1 MIAYAPSSVLVRPGP
16 AGRGDHRRRPGPGH
30 GRRAGEDDGQLTVG
44 RLRLDPCEDL
54 DGAWCGN
61 LRVPF
66 DRADPAAGTIPIN
79 FEWYPAEQAPVGT
92 IVAMEGGPGYPSTG
106 SRDYYIELFAGLQR
120 TRNLLLVDN
129 RGTGTSGLI
138 NCRPLQRWHL
148 ALGDEEYDR
157 RLAACGDQLNTA
169 RPLPGGGFVHG
180 SDLYGTANAARDLAD
195 VLAALQTGPV
205 DLYGDSYGSYF
216 GQTFAAR
223 YPRLLRSLTLDATWP
238 VLGTDP
244 FYISTIET
252 ARIAFD
258 LTCRRSV
265 ACALAAPGSSMARI
279 GALAE
284 RLRRAP
290 VVGRTREPGS
300 APSTWRVDVG
310 VLIALVNNAGSDA
323 GVYRELDAAARAVLE
338 HRDGA
343 PLLRLAAKSLYTDDG
358 GPVREWSAGQY
369 SAVSCTDYPQAFD
382 MRAPPAVRRAQYEAA
397 VDALPDDLYAPF
409 TVEEW
414 TTSPVA
420 EFDDCV
426 NWPSPVR
433 SDPPITGRPPLVP
446 PTLPVLVLS
455 GGLDTLTTWTDG
467 AIVAEQ
473 LGPSARWVKVENTIH
488 VTALADPY
496 GCASGLVRQF
506 VRQPERLHSMDVS
519 CASRIPEVRV
529 VGDYPRRLSG
539 ATPATPARATRPGR
553 PGSGWPPSGRPRSA
567 TPSPSGG
574 TCPGRAAT
582 ASAAAG
588 SPPKATPASGS
599 TSTRSGSSPTPSST
613 AAPPGTPAPARS
625 PPRSR
630 SRAPAASPPPS
641 ACAGTTWPATP
652 APPSPAA
659 PAPAPASP
667 PPSPP
672 PEPGAGKSRLWT
684 TRSTPLPV
692 GYAPPPGDPAG
703 ERGTGPGVITPDGC
717 SVELYGLLPAMGEPE
732 IVHAAIPPG
741 PRSWSWGPGPGG

>member
-1 MIAYAPSSVLVRPGP
+1 MR
-16 AGRGDHRRRPGPGH
+16 HRRSRFVPALLLAAVTAVSLAP
-30 GRRAGEDDGQLTVG
+30 AMAVAQETDDQLAVG
-44 RLRLDPCEDL
+44 RLRLDPCEEV
-54 DGAWCGN
+54 DGAWCGT

-66 DRADPAAGTIPIN
+66 DRADPAAGTIPVN

-92 IVAMEGGPGYPSTG
+92 MVAVEGGPGYPSTG
-106 SRDYYIELFAGLQR
+106 SRDYYIELFGGLQR
-120 TRNLLLVDN
+120 SRNLLLVDN
-129 RGTGTSGLI
+129 RGTGTSALI

-148 ALGDEEYDR
+148 ALGDDEYNR
-157 RLAACGDQLNTA
+157 RVAACGNQLNTA
-169 RPLPGGGFVHG
+169 RPLPGALLVHG

-195 VLAALQTGPV
+195 VLTALETGPV

-223 YPRLLRSLTLDATWP
+223 YPGLLRSLTLDATWP
-238 VLGTDP
+238 VLSTDP

-258 LTCRRSV
+258 LACRRSV

-290 VVGRTREPGS
+290 VVGQTREPGS
-300 APSTWRVDVG
+300 APSTWKVDVE

-338 HRDGA
+338 RRDGA
-343 PLLRLAAKSLYTDDG
+343 PLLRLAAKSLYTADG

-369 SAVSCTDYPQAFD
+369 SAVYCTDYPQAFD
-382 MRAPPAVRRAQYEAA
+382 MRAPLAVRQAQYEAA
-397 VDALPDDLYAPF
+397 VDALPDGTFAPF

-414 TTSPVA
+414 ATSPVA
-420 EFDDCV
+420 EFDDCLH
-426 NWPSPVR
+426 WPAPVR
-433 SDPPITGRPPLVP
+433 DDPPITGRPPLVP

-506 VRQPERLHSMDVS
+506 VRHPEQLHTMDVS

-529 VGDYPRRLSG
+529 VGDFPRRLSG
-539 ATPATPARATRPGR
+539 ATPATARKGNQAGTAGLKLATVGAAAVGDAIAQWWYL
-553 PGSGWPPSGRPRSA
+553 PGSRGHGLRGGWFTLEGDVSVKFDLHKVRFVADTTVDGTATWNTGTGKVTAQVVVKGPRGATATLRMRWDDLARHPRAAVSGR
-567 TPSPSGG
+567 TGSG
-574 TCPGRAAT
+574 TRLAAT
-582 ASAAAG
+582 L
-588 SPPKATPASGS
+588 
-599 TSTRSGSSPTPSST
+599 
-613 AAPPGTPAPARS
+613 PAP
-625 PPRSR
+625 
-630 SRAPAASPPPS
+630 
-641 ACAGTTWPATP
+641 
-652 APPSPAA
+652 
-659 PAPAPASP
+659 
-667 PPSPP
+667 
-672 PEPGAGKSRLWT
+672 
-684 TRSTPLPV
+684 
-692 GYAPPPGDPAG
+692 
-703 ERGTGPGVITPDGC
+703 
-717 SVELYGLLPAMGEPE
+717 
-732 IVHAAIPPG
+732 
-741 PRSWSWGPGPGG
+741 

>member
-1 MIAYAPSSVLVRPGP
+1 MR
-16 AGRGDHRRRPGPGH
+16 HRRSRFVPALLLAAITAVSLAP
-30 GRRAGEDDGQLTVG
+30 AMAVAQETDDQLAVG
-44 RLRLDPCEDL
+44 RLRLDPCEEV
-54 DGAWCGN
+54 DGAWCGT

-66 DRADPAAGTIPIN
+66 DRADPAAGTIPVN

-92 IVAMEGGPGYPSTG
+92 MVAVEGGPGYPSTG
-106 SRDYYIELFAGLQR
+106 SRDYYIELFGGLQR
-120 TRNLLLVDN
+120 SRNLLLVDN
-129 RGTGTSGLI
+129 RGTGTSALV

-148 ALGDEEYDR
+148 ALGDDEYNR
-157 RLAACGDQLNTA
+157 RVAACGNQLNTA

-195 VLAALQTGPV
+195 VLAALETGPV
-205 DLYGDSYGSYF
+205 DMYGDSYGSYF

-223 YPRLLRSLTLDATWP
+223 YPGLLRSLTLDATWP
-238 VLGTDP
+238 VLSTDP

-258 LTCRRSV
+258 LACRRSV

-290 VVGRTREPGS
+290 VVGQTREPGS
-300 APSTWRVDVG
+300 APSTWKVDVE

-338 HRDGA
+338 RRDGA
-343 PLLRLAAKSLYTDDG
+343 PLLRLAAKSLYTADG

-369 SAVSCTDYPQAFD
+369 SAVYCTDYPQAFD
-382 MRAPPAVRRAQYEAA
+382 MRAPLAVRQAQYEAA
-397 VDALPDDLYAPF
+397 VDALPDGIFAPF

-414 TTSPVA
+414 ATSPVA
-420 EFDDCV
+420 EFDDCLH
-426 NWPSPVR
+426 WPAPVR
-433 SDPPITGRPPLVP
+433 DDPPITGRPPLVP

-506 VRQPERLHSMDVS
+506 VRHPERLQTMDVS

-529 VGDYPRRLSG
+529 VGDFPRRLSG
-539 ATPATPARATRPGR
+539 ATPATARKGNQAGAAGLKLATVGAAAVGDAIAQWWYLPGSRGHGLRGGWFTLEGDVSVKFDLHKVRFVADTTVDGTATWNTGTGQVTAQVVVKGPRGATATLRMRWDDLARHPRATVSGR
-553 PGSGWPPSGRPRSA
+553 TGSGARL
-567 TPSPSGG
+567 
-574 TCPGRAAT
+574 AAT
-582 ASAAAG
+582 L
-588 SPPKATPASGS
+588 
-599 TSTRSGSSPTPSST
+599 
-613 AAPPGTPAPARS
+613 PAP
-625 PPRSR
+625 
-630 SRAPAASPPPS
+630 
-641 ACAGTTWPATP
+641 
-652 APPSPAA
+652 
-659 PAPAPASP
+659 
-667 PPSPP
+667 
-672 PEPGAGKSRLWT
+672 
-684 TRSTPLPV
+684 
-692 GYAPPPGDPAG
+692 
-703 ERGTGPGVITPDGC
+703 
-717 SVELYGLLPAMGEPE
+717 
-732 IVHAAIPPG
+732 
-741 PRSWSWGPGPGG
+741 

>member
-1 MIAYAPSSVLVRPGP
+1 MR
-16 AGRGDHRRRPGPGH
+16 HRRSWFVPPVLLLAAVIAAVGLTPGLAVAQEEE
-30 GRRAGEDDGQLTVG
+30 GRLTVG
-44 RLRLDPCEDL
+44 RLHLDPCEEL
-54 DGAWCGN
+54 EGVWCGN
-61 LRVPF
+61 LPVPF
-66 DRADPAAGTIPIN
+66 DRTDPAAGTIPIN
-79 FEWYPAEQAPVGT
+79 FEWYPAEEAAAGT

-106 SRDYYIELFAGLQR
+106 SRDYYLELVGGLQR

-129 RGTGTSGLI
+129 RGTGASELI

-148 ALGDEEYDR
+148 ALGDEEYDQ
-157 RLAACGDQLNTA
+157 RLAACGEQLNTA
-169 RPLPGGGFVHG
+169 RRPAGGGFVHG

-195 VLAALQTGPV
+195 VLTALGTGPV

-216 GQTFAAR
+216 GQAFAAR
-223 YPRLLRSLTLDATWP
+223 YPGLLRSLTLDATWP
-238 VLGTDP
+238 VLGNDP

-258 LTCRRSV
+258 LACRRSV

-290 VVGRTREPGS
+290 VVGATREPGS

-338 HRDGA
+338 RRDGV

-382 MRAPPAVRRAQYEAA
+382 MRAPPAVRRAQYQATVA
-397 VDALPDDLYAPF
+397 GLPDDVYAPF

-433 SDPPITGRPPLVP
+433 SDPPITQRPPLVP

-496 GCASGLVRQF
+496 GCASGLVREF
-506 VRQPERLHSMDVS
+506 IRHPERLRAMDVS

-529 VGDYPRRLSG
+529 VGEFPRRLSG
-539 ATPATPARATRPGR
+539 ATPATPGKGNDAGATGLRLATVGAAAVGDAIAQWWYL
-553 PGSGWPPSGRPRSA
+553 PGSRGHGLRGGWFTVEGDTSVKFDLHKVRFVTDTVADGQA
-567 TPSPSGG
+567 TWN
-574 TCPGRAAT
+574 T
-582 ASAAAG
+582 
-588 SPPKATPASGS
+588 
-599 TSTRSGSSPTPSST
+599 
-613 AAPPGTPAPARS
+613 
-625 PPRSR
+625 
-630 SRAPAASPPPS
+630 
-641 ACAGTTWPATP
+641 
-652 APPSPAA
+652 
-659 PAPAPASP
+659 
-667 PPSPP
+667 
-672 PEPGAGKSRLWT
+672 
-684 TRSTPLPV
+684 
-692 GYAPPPGDPAG
+692 
-703 ERGTGPGVITPDGC
+703 GTGQVR
-717 SVELYGLLPAMGEPE
+717 AR
-732 IVHAAIPPG
+732 IVVK
-741 PRSWSWGPGPGG
+741 GPGGTTATLRIRWNDLARHSRATVTGHTGSGTRLAATLPAP

>member
-1 MIAYAPSSVLVRPGP
+1 MR
-16 AGRGDHRRRPGPGH
+16 HRRSWFVPALLVAAIAAVGLTPGL
-30 GRRAGEDDGQLTVG
+30 AVAQEEDDGRLTVG
-44 RLRLDPCEDL
+44 QLRLDPCEDL
-54 DGAWCGN
+54 GGAWCGR
-61 LRVPF
+61 LRVPY

-79 FEWYPAEQAPVGT
+79 FEWYPAELTPEGT

-106 SRDYYIELFAGLQR
+106 SRDSYLELFGGLRR

-129 RGTGTSGLI
+129 RGTGASGLI

-148 ALGDEEYDR
+148 ALGEEEYDR
-157 RLAACGDQLNTA
+157 RLAACGDQLDTT

-205 DLYGDSYGSYF
+205 DLYGDSYGSWF

-238 VLGTDP
+238 VLGSDP
-244 FYISTIET
+244 FYVSTIET

-258 LTCRRSV
+258 LACRRSV
-265 ACALAAPGSSMARI
+265 ACALAAPGSSMTRI

-300 APSTWRVDVG
+300 APSTWRVDVA
-310 VLIALVNNAGSDA
+310 VLVALVNNAGSDA

-338 HRDGA
+338 RRDGA

-358 GPVREWSAGQY
+358 GPVAEWSAGQY
-369 SAVSCTDYPQAFD
+369 GAVSCTDSPQAFD
-382 MRAPPAVRRAQYEAA
+382 MWAPPAVRRAQYQAA
-397 VDALPDDLYAPF
+397 ADALPDDLYAPF

-433 SDPPITGRPPLVP
+433 SDPPITQDPPLVP
-446 PTLPVLVLS
+446 PTLPALVLS
-455 GGLDTLTTWTDG
+455 GGLDTLTPWTDG
-467 AIVAEQ
+467 AVVAEQ
-473 LGPSARWVKVENTIH
+473 LGPSARWVKVENTVH

-506 VRQPERLHSMDVS
+506 VRHPERLHSIDVS

-529 VGDYPRRLSG
+529 VGEFPRRLLDT
-539 ATPATPARATRPGR
+539 APATPRRGNRAGSAGLRLAAVGAAAVGDAIAQWWYL
-553 PGSGWPPSGRPRSA
+553 PGSRGHGLRGGWFTAEGDTSVRLDLHRVRFVGDA
-567 TPSPSGG
+567 TVDGH
-574 TCPGRAAT
+574 AT
-582 ASAAAG
+582 WN
-588 SPPKATPASGS
+588 T
-599 TSTRSGSSPTPSST
+599 
-613 AAPPGTPAPARS
+613 
-625 PPRSR
+625 
-630 SRAPAASPPPS
+630 
-641 ACAGTTWPATP
+641 
-652 APPSPAA
+652 
-659 PAPAPASP
+659 
-667 PPSPP
+667 
-672 PEPGAGKSRLWT
+672 
-684 TRSTPLPV
+684 
-692 GYAPPPGDPAG
+692 
-703 ERGTGPGVITPDGC
+703 GTGQV
-717 SVELYGLLPAMGEPE
+717 
-732 IVHAAIPPG
+732 AA
-741 PRSWSWGPGPGG
+741 RVVVKGPGGITATLRMRWNDLPRRPRATVSGHTGSGARLSATLPAP

>member
-1 MIAYAPSSVLVRPGP
+1 MR
-16 AGRGDHRRRPGPGH
+16 HRRSRFVPALLLAAVTAVSLAP
-30 GRRAGEDDGQLTVG
+30 AMAVAQETDDQLAVG
-44 RLRLDPCEDL
+44 RLRLDPCEEV
-54 DGAWCGN
+54 DGAWCGT

-66 DRADPAAGTIPIN
+66 DRADPAAGTIPVN

-92 IVAMEGGPGYPSTG
+92 MVAVEGGPGYPSTG
-106 SRDYYIELFAGLQR
+106 SRDYYIELFGGLQR
-120 TRNLLLVDN
+120 SRNLLLVDN
-129 RGTGTSGLI
+129 RGTGTSALI

-148 ALGDEEYDR
+148 ALGDDEYDR
-157 RLAACGDQLNTA
+157 RVAACGNQLNTA

-195 VLAALQTGPV
+195 VLAALETGPV
-205 DLYGDSYGSYF
+205 DMYGDSYGSYF

-223 YPRLLRSLTLDATWP
+223 YPGLLRSLTLDATWP
-238 VLGTDP
+238 VLSTDP

-258 LTCRRSV
+258 LACRRSV

-290 VVGRTREPGS
+290 VVGQTREPGS
-300 APSTWRVDVG
+300 APSTWKVDVE

-338 HRDGA
+338 RRDGA
-343 PLLRLAAKSLYTDDG
+343 PLLRLAAKSLYTADG

-369 SAVSCTDYPQAFD
+369 SAVYCTDYPQAFD
-382 MRAPPAVRRAQYEAA
+382 MRAPLAVRQAQYEAA
-397 VDALPDDLYAPF
+397 VDALPDGTFAPF

-414 TTSPVA
+414 ATSPVA
-420 EFDDCV
+420 EFDDCLH
-426 NWPSPVR
+426 WPAPVR
-433 SDPPITGRPPLVP
+433 DDPPITGRPPLVP

-506 VRQPERLHSMDVS
+506 VRHPERLQTMDVS

-529 VGDYPRRLSG
+529 VGDFPRRLSG
-539 ATPATPARATRPGR
+539 ATPATARKGNQAGAAGLKLATVGAAAVGDAIAQWWYLPGSRGHGLRGGWFTLEGDVSVKFDLHKVRFVADTTVDGTATWNTGTGQVTAQVVVKGPRGATATLRMRWDDLARHPRATVSGR
-553 PGSGWPPSGRPRSA
+553 TGSGTRL
-567 TPSPSGG
+567 
-574 TCPGRAAT
+574 AAT
-582 ASAAAG
+582 L
-588 SPPKATPASGS
+588 
-599 TSTRSGSSPTPSST
+599 
-613 AAPPGTPAPARS
+613 PAP
-625 PPRSR
+625 
-630 SRAPAASPPPS
+630 
-641 ACAGTTWPATP
+641 
-652 APPSPAA
+652 
-659 PAPAPASP
+659 
-667 PPSPP
+667 
-672 PEPGAGKSRLWT
+672 
-684 TRSTPLPV
+684 
-692 GYAPPPGDPAG
+692 
-703 ERGTGPGVITPDGC
+703 
-717 SVELYGLLPAMGEPE
+717 
-732 IVHAAIPPG
+732 
-741 PRSWSWGPGPGG
+741 

>member
-1 MIAYAPSSVLVRPGP
+1 MRHRRSWFVPALLLAAITAVGLPPGP
-16 AGRGDHRRRPGPGH
+16 AAAQEEDGR
-30 GRRAGEDDGQLTVG
+30 LVVG
-44 RLRLDPCEDL
+44 RLPLDPCEDAE
-54 DGAWCGN
+54 GAWCGK

-106 SRDYYIELFAGLQR
+106 SRDYYLELFGGLQR

-138 NCRPLQRWHL
+138 DCRPLQRWRL
-148 ALGDEEYDR
+148 ALGEAEYDR
-157 RLAACGDQLNTA
+157 RLAACGDQLNSA
-169 RPLPGGGFVHG
+169 RRLPGGGFVHG

-195 VLAALQTGPV
+195 VLDALQTGPV

-216 GQTFAAR
+216 GQSFAAR

-244 FYISTIET
+244 FYVSTIET

-258 LTCRRSV
+258 LACRRSV

-290 VVGRTREPGS
+290 VVGRTREPGK

-323 GVYRELDAAARAVLE
+323 GVYRELDAAARAVLR

-343 PLLRLAAKSLYTDDG
+343 PLLRLAAKSLYIDDG
-358 GPVREWSAGQY
+358 GPVLEWSAGQY
-369 SAVSCTDYPQAFD
+369 VAVSCTDYPQAFD

-397 VDALPDDLYAPF
+397 ADALPDDVFAPF

-420 EFDDCV
+420 EFDDCID
-426 NWPSPVR
+426 WPAPVR
-433 SDPPITGRPPLVP
+433 HDPPIARSSGAPSWGSPDPSGRPPLVP

-455 GGLDTLTTWTDG
+455 GGLDTLTPWTDG
-467 AIVAEQ
+467 AVVAAQ

-506 VRQPERLHSMDVS
+506 VRHPERLHSMDVS

-529 VGDYPRRLSG
+529 VGEFPRRLSG
-539 ATPATPARATRPGR
+539 ATPAIPRKGNQAKAAGRRLAAVGAAAVGDAIAQWWYLPGTRGHGLRGGRFDAQGDESVQLDLHKIRFVTDATVDGRATWNTGTGLVTAQVVVKGPRGTTATVRMRWHDLARHARATLTGR
-553 PGSGWPPSGRPRSA
+553 TGSGARL
-567 TPSPSGG
+567 
-574 TCPGRAAT
+574 AAFL
-582 ASAAAG
+582 
-588 SPPKATPASGS
+588 
-599 TSTRSGSSPTPSST
+599 
-613 AAPPGTPAPARS
+613 PAP
-625 PPRSR
+625 
-630 SRAPAASPPPS
+630 
-641 ACAGTTWPATP
+641 
-652 APPSPAA
+652 
-659 PAPAPASP
+659 
-667 PPSPP
+667 
-672 PEPGAGKSRLWT
+672 
-684 TRSTPLPV
+684 
-692 GYAPPPGDPAG
+692 
-703 ERGTGPGVITPDGC
+703 
-717 SVELYGLLPAMGEPE
+717 
-732 IVHAAIPPG
+732 
-741 PRSWSWGPGPGG
+741 

>member
-1 MIAYAPSSVLVRPGP
+1 MR
-16 AGRGDHRRRPGPGH
+16 HRRSWFVPALLVAAITAVGLAP
-30 GRRAGEDDGQLTVG
+30 AMAVAQEEDDGRLTVG

-61 LRVPF
+61 LRVPY
-66 DRADPAAGTIPIN
+66 DRADPAAGTVPIN
-79 FEWYPAEQAPVGT
+79 FEWYRAEQAPVGT

-106 SRDYYIELFAGLQR
+106 SRDYYIELFGGLQR

-148 ALGDEEYDR
+148 AFGDEEYDR

-169 RPLPGGGFVHG
+169 RALPSGGFVHG
-180 SDLYGTANAARDLAD
+180 TDLYGTANAARDLAD
-195 VLAALQTGPV
+195 VLGALQTGPV

-223 YPRLLRSLTLDATWP
+223 YPRLLRSLILDATWP

-258 LTCRRSV
+258 LTCRRSM

-310 VLIALVNNAGSDA
+310 VLIALVNNAGSDT

-369 SAVSCTDYPQAFD
+369 GAVSCTDYPQAFD
-382 MRAPPAVRRAQYEAA
+382 MRALPGVRRAQYEGAA
-397 VDALPDDLYAPF
+397 GTLSDDVFAPF

-467 AIVAEQ
+467 AIVAGQ

-539 ATPATPARATRPGR
+539 ATPATPRKGNQAGAAGLRLAAVGAAAVGDAIAQWWYLPGSRGHGLRGGWFTVEGDTSVRLDLHKVRFVADTVVDGRATWNTSTGKVAANVKVKGPGR
-553 PGSGWPPSGRPRSA
+553 ITTTLRMRWDDLARHPRATLTGRTGSGARVSA
-567 TPSPSGG
+567 TL
-574 TCPGRAAT
+574 
-582 ASAAAG
+582 
-588 SPPKATPASGS
+588 
-599 TSTRSGSSPTPSST
+599 
-613 AAPPGTPAPARS
+613 PAP
-625 PPRSR
+625 
-630 SRAPAASPPPS
+630 
-641 ACAGTTWPATP
+641 
-652 APPSPAA
+652 
-659 PAPAPASP
+659 
-667 PPSPP
+667 
-672 PEPGAGKSRLWT
+672 
-684 TRSTPLPV
+684 
-692 GYAPPPGDPAG
+692 
-703 ERGTGPGVITPDGC
+703 
-717 SVELYGLLPAMGEPE
+717 
-732 IVHAAIPPG
+732 
-741 PRSWSWGPGPGG
+741 

>member
-1 MIAYAPSSVLVRPGP
+1 MR
-16 AGRGDHRRRPGPGH
+16 HRRSWFVPALLVAAVTAVGLAP
-30 GRRAGEDDGQLTVG
+30 AMAVAQEEDDGRLTVG

-61 LRVPF
+61 LRVPY

-106 SRDYYIELFAGLQR
+106 SRDYYIELFGGLQR

-138 NCRPLQRWHL
+138 NCPPLQRWHL

-157 RLAACGDQLNTA
+157 RLAACGGQLNTA
-169 RPLPGGGFVHG
+169 RALPGGGFVHG
-180 SDLYGTANAARDLAD
+180 TDLYGTANAARDLAD
-195 VLAALQTGPV
+195 VLGALQTGPV

-223 YPRLLRSLTLDATWP
+223 YPRLLRSLVLDATWP

-310 VLIALVNNAGSDA
+310 VLVALVNNAGSDT

-397 VDALPDDLYAPF
+397 AGTLSDDVFAPF

-539 ATPATPARATRPGR
+539 AAPAKPRKGNQAGSAGLRLAAVGAAAVGDAIAQWWYLPGSRGHGLRGGWFTVEGDTSVRLDLHKVRFVADTVVDGRAT
-553 PGSGWPPSGRPRSA
+553 WN
-567 TPSPSGG
+567 
-574 TCPGRAAT
+574 
-582 ASAAAG
+582 
-588 SPPKATPASGS
+588 
-599 TSTRSGSSPTPSST
+599 TSTGNV
-613 AAPPGTPAPARS
+613 AANV
-625 PPRSR
+625 
-630 SRAPAASPPPS
+630 
-641 ACAGTTWPATP
+641 
-652 APPSPAA
+652 
-659 PAPAPASP
+659 
-667 PPSPP
+667 
-672 PEPGAGKSRLWT
+672 K
-684 TRSTPLPV
+684 V
-692 GYAPPPGDPAG
+692 K
-703 ERGTGPGVITPDGC
+703 
-717 SVELYGLLPAMGEPE
+717 
-732 IVHAAIPPG
+732 
-741 PRSWSWGPGPGG
+741 GPGGITTTLRMRWDDLARHHRATLTGRTGSGARVSATLPAP

>member
-1 MIAYAPSSVLVRPGP
+1 MR
-16 AGRGDHRRRPGPGH
+16 HRRSWFVPALLVAAITAVGLAPGM
-30 GRRAGEDDGQLTVG
+30 AVAQEEDDGRLTVG

-61 LRVPF
+61 LQVPY

-79 FEWYPAEQAPVGT
+79 LEWYPAEQAPVGT
-92 IVAMEGGPGYPSTG
+92 IVAMEGGPGSPSTG
-106 SRDYYIELFAGLQR
+106 SRDYYIELFGGLQR

-195 VLAALQTGPV
+195 VLTALQTGPV
-205 DLYGDSYGSYF
+205 DLYGDSWGSYF

-252 ARIAFD
+252 ARVAFD

-290 VVGRTREPGS
+290 VVGRAREPGS

-338 HRDGA
+338 HRDGG

-369 SAVSCTDYPQAFD
+369 NAVSCIDYPQAFD
-382 MRAPPAVRRAQYEAA
+382 MRAPAAVRRAQYEAA
-397 VDALPDDLYAPF
+397 AGALADDVYAPF

-414 TTSPVA
+414 TSSPVA

-426 NWPSPVR
+426 DWPSPAR
-433 SDPPITGRPPLVP
+433 SDPPITERPPLVP

-539 ATPATPARATRPGR
+539 ATPATPRKGNQAGAAGLRLAAVGAAAVGDAIAQWWYLPGSRGHGLRGGWFTVEGDTSVRFDLHKVRFVADTVVDGRAT
-553 PGSGWPPSGRPRSA
+553 WN
-567 TPSPSGG
+567 
-574 TCPGRAAT
+574 
-582 ASAAAG
+582 
-588 SPPKATPASGS
+588 
-599 TSTRSGSSPTPSST
+599 TSTGQVS
-613 AAPPGTPAPARS
+613 
-625 PPRSR
+625 
-630 SRAPAASPPPS
+630 ASV
-641 ACAGTTWPATP
+641 AV
-652 APPSPAA
+652 
-659 PAPAPASP
+659 
-667 PPSPP
+667 
-672 PEPGAGKSRLWT
+672 K
-684 TRSTPLPV
+684 
-692 GYAPPPGDPAG
+692 
-703 ERGTGPGVITPDGC
+703 
-717 SVELYGLLPAMGEPE
+717 
-732 IVHAAIPPG
+732 
-741 PRSWSWGPGPGG
+741 GPGGVTTTLRMRWDDLARHPRATLTGRTGSGARLSATLPAP